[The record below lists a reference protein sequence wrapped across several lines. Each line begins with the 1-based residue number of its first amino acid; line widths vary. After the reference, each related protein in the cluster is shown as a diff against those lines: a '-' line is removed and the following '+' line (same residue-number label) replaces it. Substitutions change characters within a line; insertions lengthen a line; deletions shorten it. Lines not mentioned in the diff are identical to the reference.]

1 MGDAAKPCFAKQNKE
16 QEALHQE
23 ELKESPLQK
32 DYRAMDEYGNGHS
45 NKIDTSLQK
54 KKGTSGRYG
63 SSPRRGLHSVLGSPN
78 SLKNTAYG
86 QGSKLNDTQMKQWVS
101 DDHRGTS
108 DTWREYRSVS
118 WTPVHGR
125 TRKDSFHEV
134 EGSGKRNVRRQLQE
148 DLKSGDVPDMQK
160 GTSEMK
166 KLRKPRRSRRTRKD
180 ECDQDEVDGPVIDE
194 SVLSAEELLGLHQV
208 EKRLKRHCIYR
219 LKKQPRSYPSAK
231 YTCKLCDVLIES
243 VAFAYKHIKEK
254 RHKKSRKEK
263 REEHLLTTLPRPTP
277 SQIQAIGVAIENVV
291 QEFGLNTE
299 DLEKRLSIKTVMENL
314 LRQKLPECSLR
325 LYGSSYS
332 RFGFKTSD
340 INIDTQFPPYIG
352 GFSLNKISNFH
363 LKEVKNDAVVWEY
376 NPTDY
381 SDLPQETYPIRGK
394 VPLVF
399 DLGQQCSAPVGQLW
413 LELLRFYALEFNM
426 ADLVISIRLK
436 ETVSRESKDWPKK
449 RIAVEDPYSVK
460 RNVARTLNSQLMY
473 EYILHCLRATYKYF
487 ALPYKKS
494 AKLSKGSSSN
504 ASEEKSQMLDCDK
517 AAIKQEDPDLQNL
530 DGRTNTAVLEDCIT
544 ENTRTSMEHKMDPS
558 KLCDGSESFT
568 EEELADDISHLGIT
582 HEDSDCIIEEIISG
596 DNDFKPSCEETESG
610 NEDEE
615 EEEEEEYEQQ
625 NPQWN
630 DTLVAEQRID
640 EDSDSGDLLVPVNE
654 HDLETC
660 STSDLEGFQYAAL
673 TESDEFGLEC
683 SGIMDDKIDIDED
696 STEGTDELDELPKK
710 CSTQSQISQIIN
722 SDDEEEEIEAPTLLN
737 QREFSVAIRAGDE
750 LDNTYTGSGE
760 DDVLSEE
767 EDCFS
772 IPSKYENKH
781 FKENVDGPQRIYLSQ
796 EGLTE
801 KRSHFEENTAIE
813 QCLES
818 ELFYEFSKQ
827 AFTKGKS
834 PTVVCSLCKRE
845 GHLKNDCPEDFKKIE
860 LDPLPELTP
869 KFSVILDQVCVQC
882 YNDFAPNI
890 VEDQA
895 REYIRQSLEI
905 FIRQDFPGTKLDLFG
920 SSKNGFGFKQSDLD
934 ICMTIDGLETA
945 EGLDCIRIIED
956 LAKVL
961 KKQSGLKNVLPITTA
976 KVPIVKFDH
985 IRSGLEVDI
994 SLYNTLALHNTRLL
1008 SSYAAID
1015 PRVKYLCYT
1024 MKVFTK
1030 MCDIGDASR
1039 GSLSSYAYTLMVLY
1053 FLQQRNP
1060 PVIPVLQEIYKE
1072 PRKPEILV
1080 DGWNVYFFDK
1090 IEELS
1095 VVWPDY
1101 GKNSESVGQLWLGLL
1116 RFYTEEFDFKEHVI
1130 CIRRKNLLTTFKKQ
1144 WTSKYI
1150 VIEDPFDLNHN
1161 LGAGLSRKSDDF
1173 GLFGFLSS
1181 PVTNFIMKAFINGRR
1196 VFGTPIKIFPKE
1208 YPSKMEYFF
1217 DPEVLTEGQLAPN
1230 DRCCRTCGKIGHF
1243 MKDCPMRRKLR
1254 RHRDYGGT
1262 QRYAEI
1268 KDKRSKEDKEMQNRP
1283 TEKESSVKEGKLH
1296 LCTPLKRKLARV
1308 VVETGREKTSR
1319 QSAEKWKRLED
1330 RELREKRCFI
1340 CGREG
1345 HIKKECPQYK
1355 GAAGGS
1361 KPEVLCGP
1369 PSLPIAIKRA
1379 GRLNQGVLI
1388 HEEKKKQK
1396 GKVFLSPQ
1404 SVVIFWR
1411 KKTNMDLDRLERW
1424 TNANLMKFNK
1434 VKCKVLH
1441 PGKAKPRHTY
1451 RLRGEWIESSPAE
1464 KALSVLVD
1472 ERLEMSQQCALT
1484 AQKVSHTLGGVKRSM
1499 TSMSR
1504 ETPSAVQKIKELL
1517 KDKPEHV
1524 GVKVGVRTRGCNGL
1538 SYTLEY
1544 TKSKGD
1550 SDEEVVQD
1558 GVRVFI
1564 EKKAQLTLLGT
1575 EMDYV
1580 EDKLSSEFVFN
1591 NPNIKGT
1598 CGCGE
1603 SFNI

>member
-16 QEALHQE
+16 QEILHPE
-23 ELKESPLQK
+23 ELKESSLQI
-32 DYRAMDEYGNGHS
+32 DYQVMDEYGSGCS

-54 KKGTSGRYG
+54 KKGTPGHYG
-63 SSPRRGLHSVLGSPN
+63 SSPRRGPRSVLSSPN
-78 SLKNTAYG
+78 SLKNTAYC
-86 QGSKLNDTQMKQWVS
+86 QGSKLNDIQRDHMKKWGS
-101 DDHRGTS
+101 DDHHDTS
-108 DTWREYRSVS
+108 DTWREYRSVT
-118 WTPVHGR
+118 WIPGHGR
-125 TRKDSFHEV
+125 TRKDSFHKV
-134 EGSGKRNVRRQLQE
+134 EGSGNRNVKRQLQE
-148 DLKSGDVPDMQK
+148 DLMNKDVPDMQK
-160 GTSEMK
+160 GNSEMK
-166 KLRKPRRSRRTRKD
+166 KLRKPRRLRRTRKD
-180 ECDQDEVDGPVIDE
+180 ECDLDEVEDPVIDE
-194 SVLSAEELLGLHQV
+194 SVLSAKELLGLQQA
-208 EKRLKRHCIYR
+208 EERLKRDYIYR

-243 VAFAYKHIKEK
+243 VAFAHKHIKEK
-254 RHKKSRKEK
+254 RHKKSLKEK
-263 REEHLLTTLPRPTP
+263 QEEQLLTALPPPTP

-291 QEFGLNTE
+291 QEFGLSNE
-299 DLEKRLSIKTVMENL
+299 DLEERLNIKTMMENL

-340 INIDTQFPPYIG
+340 LNIDTQFPANMTQPDVLLLVQESLQNSESFTEVDADFHARVPVVVCREKQSGLICKVSAGNENACLTTNHLATLGRLEPTIIPLVIAFRYWAKLCCVDRPEEGGLSPYVFALMVIFFLQQRKEPFLPVYLGSWIG
-352 GFSLNKISNFH
+352 GFSLNKLTNFH
-363 LKEVKNDAVVWEY
+363 LREVKNDAVVWEH
-376 NPTDY
+376 NPNDD
-381 SDLPQETYPIRGK
+381 SDLPQETSPRRGK

-399 DLGQQCSAPVGQLW
+399 DVGQQCSAPVGQLW

-436 ETVSRESKDWPKK
+436 EPVSRELKDWPKK

-460 RNVARTLNSQLMY
+460 RNVARTLNSQLVY
-473 EYILHCLRATYKYF
+473 VYVLHCLRATYKYF
-487 ALPYKKS
+487 ALPHKKS
-494 AKLSKGSSSN
+494 TKWSKIPSSSAN
-504 ASEEKSQMLDCDK
+504 EEKSQMLDHGKD
-517 AAIKQEDPDLQNL
+517 AIKHEDSDLQNL
-530 DGRTNTAVLEDCIT
+530 VGRTNTAIIEDSIT
-544 ENTRTSMEHKMDPS
+544 EDTHIPREHKIGPS

-582 HEDSDCIIEEIISG
+582 HEDSDCIIEEVISG
-596 DNDFKPSCEETESG
+596 DNEDFKPSCEETESE

-615 EEEEEEYEQQ
+615 EEEEEEHEQQ
-625 NPQWN
+625 KRQWH
-630 DTLVAEQRID
+630 TILAAEQRID
-640 EDSDSGDLLVPVNE
+640 EDSDSGELPVMVNE
-654 HDLETC
+654 HEVQTC
-660 STSDLEGFQYAAL
+660 RISDLEGFQHTAL

-683 SGIMDDKIDIDED
+683 SGITDDKINIDEYS
-696 STEGTDELDELPKK
+696 STEGTDELDESPQKFL
-710 CSTQSQISQIIN
+710 CSAQNQISQMIN
-722 SDDEEEEIEAPTLLN
+722 SDDEEEEEEAPTLLN
-737 QREFSVAIRAGDE
+737 QRECSATIRAGCE
-750 LDNTYTGSGE
+750 LDNTFTGSGD

-767 EDCFS
+767 EDNFS
-772 IPSKYENKH
+772 IPSKYENKQ
-781 FKENVDGPQRIYLSQ
+781 FKESVGGPLRNNLSQ
-796 EGLTE
+796 EYHSE
-801 KRSHFEENTAIE
+801 KGSHSEETTAIE

-860 LDPLPELTP
+860 LDPLPPLPP

-882 YNDFAPNI
+882 YHDFAPNI
-890 VEDQA
+890 VEDHA
-895 REYIRQSLEI
+895 REHIRQSLEI

-961 KKQSGLKNVLPITTA
+961 KKQSGLRNVLPITTA
-976 KVPIVKFDH
+976 KVPIVKFFH
-985 IRSGLEVDI
+985 VRSGLEVDI

-1030 MCDIGDASR
+1030 ICDIGDASR

-1072 PRKPEILV
+1072 PKKPEILV

-1090 IEELS
+1090 LEELS

-1101 GKNSESVGQLWLGLL
+1101 GKNTESAGQLWLGLL

-1161 LGAGLSRKSDDF
+1161 LGAGLSRKM
-1173 GLFGFLSS
+1173 
-1181 PVTNFIMKAFINGRR
+1181 TNFIMKAFINGRR

-1217 DPEVLTEGQLAPN
+1217 DPEVLTEGELAPN

-1254 RHRDYGGT
+1254 RRRDYEGT
-1262 QRYAEI
+1262 QRYGEI
-1268 KDKRSKEDKEMQNRP
+1268 KEKKSKEDKEMQNKP
-1283 TEKESSVKEGKLH
+1283 TEKENLIKEGKLH
-1296 LCTPLKRKLARV
+1296 LCTPQKRKLARV
-1308 VVETGREKTSR
+1308 IVETGREKTPR
-1319 QSAEKWKRLED
+1319 QSAEKWKRPED
-1330 RELREKRCFI
+1330 RDVRQKGCFM

-1355 GAAGGS
+1355 GVADGS
-1361 KPEVLCGP
+1361 KSEVLCGS
-1369 PSLPIAIKRA
+1369 PSLPTAVKHA
-1379 GRLNQGVLI
+1379 GRLNQ
-1388 HEEKKKQK
+1388 
-1396 GKVFLSPQ
+1396 
-1404 SVVIFWR
+1404 
-1411 KKTNMDLDRLERW
+1411 
-1424 TNANLMKFNK
+1424 
-1434 VKCKVLH
+1434 
-1441 PGKAKPRHTY
+1441 
-1451 RLRGEWIESSPAE
+1451 
-1464 KALSVLVD
+1464 
-1472 ERLEMSQQCALT
+1472 
-1484 AQKVSHTLGGVKRSM
+1484 
-1499 TSMSR
+1499 
-1504 ETPSAVQKIKELL
+1504 
-1517 KDKPEHV
+1517 
-1524 GVKVGVRTRGCNGL
+1524 
-1538 SYTLEY
+1538 
-1544 TKSKGD
+1544 
-1550 SDEEVVQD
+1550 
-1558 GVRVFI
+1558 
-1564 EKKAQLTLLGT
+1564 
-1575 EMDYV
+1575 
-1580 EDKLSSEFVFN
+1580 
-1591 NPNIKGT
+1591 
-1598 CGCGE
+1598 
-1603 SFNI
+1603 

>member
-16 QEALHQE
+16 QEILHQE
-23 ELKESPLQK
+23 ELKDSPLQK
-32 DYRAMDEYGNGHS
+32 DYQAMGEHGSGYS

-54 KKGTSGRYG
+54 KKGTPGHYG
-63 SSPRRGLHSVLGSPN
+63 NSPRRGPRSVLSSPN
-78 SLKNTAYG
+78 SLKNTTYS
-86 QGSKLNDTQMKQWVS
+86 QGSKLNDIQRDQTKKWVS

-108 DTWREYRSVS
+108 DTWREYRSAA
-118 WTPVHGR
+118 WIPGHGR
-125 TRKDSFHEV
+125 TRKDSFHEG
-134 EGSGKRNVRRQLQE
+134 EGAGNRNVRRQLQE
-148 DLKSGDVPDMQK
+148 DLLSKDVPDMQR
-160 GTSEMK
+160 GSSEMK
-166 KLRKPRRSRRTRKD
+166 KLRKLRRPRRTRKD
-180 ECDQDEVDGPVIDE
+180 EYDHDEVEGPVIDE
-194 SVLSAEELLGLHQV
+194 SVLSAKELLGLQQA
-208 EKRLKRHCIYR
+208 EERLKRDYIYR

-243 VAFAYKHIKEK
+243 VAFAHKHIKEK
-254 RHKKSRKEK
+254 RHKKSLKEK
-263 REEHLLTTLPRPTP
+263 QEEKLLAALPPPMP

-291 QEFGLNTE
+291 REFGLNNE
-299 DLEKRLSIKTVMENL
+299 DLEERLNIKTMMENL

-340 INIDTQFPPYIG
+340 INIDTQFPASMTQPDVLLLVQESLQNSDSFMEVDADFHARVPVVVCREKQSGLICKVSAGNENACLTTNHLATLGKLEPAIVPLVIAFRYWAKLCCVDRPEEGGLSPYVFALMVIFFLQQRKEPFLPVYLGSWIG
-352 GFSLNKISNFH
+352 GFSLNKLANFH
-363 LKEVKNDAVVWEY
+363 LREVKNDALIWEY
-376 NPTDY
+376 NPTDD
-381 SDLPQETYPIRGK
+381 SDVPQETSPRRGK

-399 DLGQQCSAPVGQLW
+399 DLGQQCSAPIGQLW
-413 LELLRFYALEFNM
+413 LELLRFYALEFSM

-436 ETVSRESKDWPKK
+436 EPVSRELKDWPKK

-460 RNVARTLNSQLMY
+460 RNVARTLNSQLVY

-487 ALPYKKS
+487 ALPHKKS
-494 AKLSKGSSSN
+494 AKWSKVPSSN
-504 ASEEKSQMLDCDK
+504 ASEKKSQVVDHGKD
-517 AAIKQEDPDLQNL
+517 AIKHEDSDLQNL
-530 DGRTNTAVLEDCIT
+530 DGTTNTVIVEDYLT
-544 ENTRTSMEHKMDPS
+544 VNTCMPKEHKIDPS

-568 EEELADDISHLGIT
+568 EEELADDVSHLGIT
-582 HEDSDCIIEEIISG
+582 HEDSDCVIEEIISG
-596 DNDFKPSCEETESG
+596 DNEDFKPSCEETESE

-615 EEEEEEYEQQ
+615 EEEEHEQQ
-625 NPQWN
+625 KRQWN
-630 DTLVAEQRID
+630 DILAAEQTID
-640 EDSDSGDLLVPVNE
+640 EDSDSGELSVMVNE
-654 HDLETC
+654 HDVETC
-660 STSDLEGFQYAAL
+660 DTSDLEGFPHTAL

-683 SGIMDDKIDIDED
+683 SGITDDKIGIDED
-696 STEGTDELDELPKK
+696 SSTEGTDELDESPQKFL
-710 CSTQSQISQIIN
+710 CSAQGQISQMIN
-722 SDDEEEEIEAPTLLN
+722 SDDEEEEEEAPGLQN
-737 QREFSVAIRAGDE
+737 QRECSVSIRTGGE
-750 LDNTYTGSGE
+750 VDNTYTGSG
-760 DDVLSEE
+760 DDDALSEE
-767 EDCFS
+767 EDDFS

-781 FKENVDGPQRIYLSQ
+781 FEENVDGPLRINLSQ
-796 EGLTE
+796 ECLTE
-801 KRSHFEENTAIE
+801 KGSHSEETTVVE

-818 ELFYEFSKQ
+818 ELFYEFNKQ

-860 LDPLPELTP
+860 LDPLPPLPP

-882 YNDFAPNI
+882 YHDFAPNI

-895 REYIRQSLEI
+895 REHIRQSLEV

-934 ICMTIDGLETA
+934 ICMTIDGRATA

-961 KKQSGLKNVLPITTA
+961 KKQSGLRNVLPITTA
-976 KVPIVKFDH
+976 KVPIVKFFH
-985 IRSGLEVDI
+985 VRSGLEVDI

-1030 MCDIGDASR
+1030 ICDIGDASR

-1072 PRKPEILV
+1072 TKKPEILV

-1101 GKNSESVGQLWLGLL
+1101 GKNTESTGQLWLGLL

-1161 LGAGLSRKSDDF
+1161 LGAGLSRKM
-1173 GLFGFLSS
+1173 
-1181 PVTNFIMKAFINGRR
+1181 TNFIMKAFINGRR

-1217 DPEVLTEGQLAPN
+1217 DPEVLTEGELAPN

-1254 RHRDYGGT
+1254 RHRDYEGT
-1262 QRYAEI
+1262 QRYGEI
-1268 KDKRSKEDKEMQNRP
+1268 KEKRSKEDKEMQNKP
-1283 TEKESSVKEGKLH
+1283 TEKEHLIKEGKSH
-1296 LCTPLKRKLARV
+1296 LCTPQKRKLARV
-1308 VVETGREKTSR
+1308 IVESGREKTPR
-1319 QSAEKWKRLED
+1319 QTAEKWKRLED
-1330 RELREKRCFI
+1330 RDVREKRCFI

-1355 GAAGGS
+1355 GVADGS
-1361 KPEVLCGP
+1361 KPEVLCGS
-1369 PSLPIAIKRA
+1369 PSLLTALKHA
-1379 GRLNQGVLI
+1379 GLNQGVLM

-1396 GKVFLSPQ
+1396 GRVFLSPQ
-1404 SVVIFWR
+1404 SGS
-1411 KKTNMDLDRLERW
+1411 LS
-1424 TNANLMKFNK
+1424 NK
-1434 VKCKVLH
+1434 YMAQ
-1441 PGKAKPRHTY
+1441 GKASQKRTQQ
-1451 RLRGEWIESSPAE
+1451 ES
-1464 KALSVLVD
+1464 
-1472 ERLEMSQQCALT
+1472 
-1484 AQKVSHTLGGVKRSM
+1484 
-1499 TSMSR
+1499 
-1504 ETPSAVQKIKELL
+1504 
-1517 KDKPEHV
+1517 
-1524 GVKVGVRTRGCNGL
+1524 
-1538 SYTLEY
+1538 
-1544 TKSKGD
+1544 
-1550 SDEEVVQD
+1550 
-1558 GVRVFI
+1558 
-1564 EKKAQLTLLGT
+1564 
-1575 EMDYV
+1575 
-1580 EDKLSSEFVFN
+1580 
-1591 NPNIKGT
+1591 
-1598 CGCGE
+1598 
-1603 SFNI
+1603 

>member
-16 QEALHQE
+16 QEILHRE
-23 ELKESPLQK
+23 ELKESPVQK
-32 DYRAMDEYGNGHS
+32 DYEVMDEYGSGCS

-54 KKGTSGRYG
+54 KKGAPSRYG
-63 SSPRRGLHSVLGSPN
+63 NSPRRGPRSVFNSPN
-78 SLKNTAYG
+78 SLKNTTYS
-86 QGSKLNDTQMKQWVS
+86 QGSKLNDIQRDQTKKWVS
-101 DDHRGTS
+101 DDHHSIS
-108 DTWREYRSVS
+108 DTWKEYRSVA
-118 WTPVHGR
+118 WIPGHGR
-125 TRKDSFHEV
+125 IRKDSFHEV
-134 EGSGKRNVRRQLQE
+134 EGAGNRNVRRQLQE
-148 DLKSGDVPDMQK
+148 DFMSKDVPDMQK
-160 GTSEMK
+160 GNSEMK
-166 KLRKPRRSRRTRKD
+166 KLRKPRRPRRTRKD
-180 ECDQDEVDGPVIDE
+180 EYDHDEVDGPVIDE
-194 SVLSAEELLGLHQV
+194 SVLSAKELLGLRQA
-208 EKRLKRHCIYR
+208 EERLKRDYIYR
-219 LKKQPRSYPSAK
+219 LKKQPRSHPSAK

-243 VAFAYKHIKEK
+243 VAFAHKHIKEK
-254 RHKKSRKEK
+254 RHKKSLKEK
-263 REEHLLTTLPRPTP
+263 QEEQLLTALPPPTP

-291 QEFGLNTE
+291 QEFGLNNE
-299 DLEKRLSIKTVMENL
+299 DLEERLNIKTMMENL

-340 INIDTQFPPYIG
+340 INIDTQFPANMTQPDVLLLVQESLQNSESFTEVDADFHARVPVVVCREKQSGLICKVSAGNENACLTTNHLATLGKLEPTIVPLVIAFRYWAKLCCVDRPEEGGLSPYVFALMVIFFLQQRKEPFLPVYLGSWIG
-352 GFSLNKISNFH
+352 GFSLNRLTNFH
-363 LKEVKNDAVVWEY
+363 LREVKNDAVVWEH
-376 NPTDY
+376 NPTDD
-381 SDLPQETYPIRGK
+381 SDLPQETSPKRGK

-436 ETVSRESKDWPKK
+436 EPVSRESKDWPKK

-460 RNVARTLNSQLMY
+460 RNVARTLNSQLVY

-487 ALPYKKS
+487 ALPHKKS
-494 AKLSKGSSSN
+494 AKWSKIPSSN
-504 ASEEKSQMLDCDK
+504 ASEETSQMLDHGKD
-517 AAIKQEDPDLQNL
+517 AIKQEDSDLQNL
-530 DGRTNTAVLEDCIT
+530 NSRRNTAIVEDCIT
-544 ENTRTSMEHKMDPS
+544 ETTCMPKEHKIDLS

-596 DNDFKPSCEETESG
+596 DNEDFKPSCEETESE

-615 EEEEEEYEQQ
+615 EEEEEEHEQQ
-625 NPQWN
+625 KRRWN
-630 DTLVAEQRID
+630 SILAAEQTVD
-640 EDSDSGDLLVPVNE
+640 EDSDSGDLPVTVNE
-654 HDLETC
+654 HDVETC
-660 STSDLEGFQYAAL
+660 STSDLEGFRNIAL
-673 TESDEFGLEC
+673 TESDEFVLEC
-683 SGIMDDKIDIDED
+683 SGITDAKIDIDEYS
-696 STEGTDELDELPKK
+696 STEGTDELDESPQKFL
-710 CSTQSQISQIIN
+710 CSAQSQISQMIN
-722 SDDEEEEIEAPTLLN
+722 SDDEEEEEEAPSLLN
-737 QREFSVAIRAGDE
+737 QSECSVTIRAGGE
-750 LDNTYTGSGE
+750 LDNTYTGSG
-760 DDVLSEE
+760 DDDALSEE
-767 EDCFS
+767 DDDFS

-781 FKENVDGPQRIYLSQ
+781 FKENVARPLKINLSQ
-796 EGLTE
+796 EYLTE
-801 KRSHFEENTAIE
+801 KGSHSEENTAVE
-813 QCLES
+813 QCLEY
-818 ELFYEFSKQ
+818 ELFYQFSKQ

-860 LDPLPELTP
+860 LDPLPPLTP

-882 YNDFAPNI
+882 YHDFAPNI

-905 FIRQDFPGTKLDLFG
+905 FIRRDFPGTKLDLFG

-961 KKQSGLKNVLPITTA
+961 KKQSGLRNVLPITTA
-976 KVPIVKFDH
+976 KVPIVKFFH
-985 IRSGLEVDI
+985 VRSGLEVDI

-1072 PRKPEILV
+1072 PKKPEIVV

-1101 GKNSESVGQLWLGLL
+1101 GKNTESVGQLWLGLL

-1130 CIRRKNLLTTFKKQ
+1130 CIRRKSLLTTFKKQ

-1161 LGAGLSRKSDDF
+1161 LGAGLSRKM
-1173 GLFGFLSS
+1173 
-1181 PVTNFIMKAFINGRR
+1181 TNFIMKAFINGRR
-1196 VFGTPIKIFPKE
+1196 VFGTPVKIFPKE

-1217 DPEVLTEGQLAPN
+1217 DPEVLTEGELAPN

-1243 MKDCPMRRKLR
+1243 MKDCPMRRKAAKR
-1254 RHRDYGGT
+1254 RHDYEGA
-1262 QRYAEI
+1262 QRYGEI
-1268 KDKRSKEDKEMQNRP
+1268 KERRSKEDKEMQNKP
-1283 TEKESSVKEGKLH
+1283 TEKENSIKEGKLH
-1296 LCTPLKRKLARV
+1296 LCTPQKRKLARV
-1308 VVETGREKTSR
+1308 IVETGREKTPR

-1330 RELREKRCFI
+1330 RDLREKRCFI

-1355 GAAGGS
+1355 GVAGGS
-1361 KPEVLCGP
+1361 KPEVLCGS
-1369 PSLPIAIKRA
+1369 PSLPTAVKHA
-1379 GRLNQGVLI
+1379 GRLNQGVLM

-1404 SVVIFWR
+1404 S
-1411 KKTNMDLDRLERW
+1411 
-1424 TNANLMKFNK
+1424 
-1434 VKCKVLH
+1434 
-1441 PGKAKPRHTY
+1441 G
-1451 RLRGEWIESSPAE
+1451 
-1464 KALSVLVD
+1464 
-1472 ERLEMSQQCALT
+1472 
-1484 AQKVSHTLGGVKRSM
+1484 
-1499 TSMSR
+1499 
-1504 ETPSAVQKIKELL
+1504 
-1517 KDKPEHV
+1517 
-1524 GVKVGVRTRGCNGL
+1524 
-1538 SYTLEY
+1538 
-1544 TKSKGD
+1544 
-1550 SDEEVVQD
+1550 
-1558 GVRVFI
+1558 
-1564 EKKAQLTLLGT
+1564 
-1575 EMDYV
+1575 
-1580 EDKLSSEFVFN
+1580 
-1591 NPNIKGT
+1591 
-1598 CGCGE
+1598 
-1603 SFNI
+1603 